1 MSAPSTSAADVVSGL
16 AAFPAGLR
24 VLVVDDDLLCLK
36 VVEKM
41 LKTCG
46 YAGTCA
52 ERDGAGDPSG
62 EGRSSCVTTEDA
74 TRTTNGRDRMRA
86 CDGDNFYARDHRTN
100 ARHSSSPDASRARA
114 RDNPECPYPS
124 DGWIGDVTRR
134 VRAECAS
141 DAPVRMREY

>member
-62 EGRSSCVTTEDA
+62 EGRSSCDD
-74 TRTTNGRDRMRA
+74 RGRD
-86 CDGDNFYARDHRTN
+86 DDDE
-100 ARHSSSPDASRARA
+100 RAR
-114 RDNPECPYPS
+114 
-124 DGWIGDVTRR
+124 
-134 VRAECAS
+134 S
-141 DAPVRMREY
+141 DARA